1 MSVYPHLPAR
11 RPARAP
17 PIPTT
22 PSRAQHR
29 SDDAHHRS
37 RRPHRAR
44 TTDPDNTTSRTPS
57 ATHPLCTTRRRKRLP
72 VLPSASRPG
81 FAGYSCPVL
90 GHARHVPRRTWLA
103 RRAEGQAPPR
113 GPSPA
118 PPRSP
123 PPAVAHPR
131 GRPPP
136 RRPPPGRPPPACT
149 TRRRT
154 RLPVLPWASSPGS
167 GCYSCPTPT
176 TTSPMCTTRRRT
188 RLPVLPWTSRPGSG
202 GYSCSNVDVA
212 AATPLSD
219 SEVTTSHSCV

>member
-22 PSRAQHR
+22 PSRAHHR

-123 PPAVAHPR
+123 TPAVAHPR
-131 GRPPP
+131 VAHPRVAHPLRARHAVAHGSRCCHGRRAPGLAAIRARHRRRRAPCARHAVAHGSRCCHGRRGPGQAAIRARTSTWQP
-136 RRPPPGRPPPACT
+136 RRRC
-149 TRRRT
+149 
-154 RLPVLPWASSPGS
+154 LIVK
-167 GCYSCPTPT
+167 
-176 TTSPMCTTRRRT
+176 
-188 RLPVLPWTSRPGSG
+188 
-202 GYSCSNVDVA
+202 
-212 AATPLSD
+212 
-219 SEVTTSHSCV
+219 